1 MGKFIINGGNRLVGS
16 VKIQG
21 SKNSVLPIYAA
32 CILCEGTVA
41 LSNVPNL
48 TDVEV
53 MGNILEFLGAKVTR
67 LGEYVHIDSENIK
80 RSEIIDP
87 MASELRSS
95 IFLLGSM
102 LGRMKKATVGFP
114 GGCDIGV
121 RAIDIHIKALKEM
134 NVVVKVDSSGIS
146 CDAQNIRPADV
157 IFDYPSVG
165 ATENIMLAA
174 ATLKGRTTI
183 TNAAR
188 EPEIVD
194 LQNFLNK
201 MGAKI
206 RGAGTSYIVIDGVSK
221 LRGVEYSV
229 MGDRIVA
236 GTMAIAAAIT
246 GGELELNGCRWD
258 LIGALL
264 AKLDKTS
271 CNIKRINDSIII
283 SARKRREAI
292 EYIET
297 QPYPGFPTDLQAP
310 VMSLQA
316 VSYGVS
322 VITENIF
329 ENRFKHVTELIKM
342 GAQIKIKGRS
352 AIIRGIPRLQG
363 AEVKAQDLRGGA
375 SLILA
380 GLNAEGQT
388 IVNEISHIERGY
400 ESIDN
405 ILLALGA
412 DIRKED
418 TPEK

>member
-53 MGNILEFLGAKVTR
+53 MGNILECLGAKVTR
-67 LGEYVHIDSENIK
+67 LGEYVHIDSENIN

>member
-53 MGNILEFLGAKVTR
+53 MGNILECLGAKVTR
-67 LGEYVHIDSENIK
+67 LGEYVHIDSENIN

-271 CNIKRINDSIII
+271 CNIKRISDSIII